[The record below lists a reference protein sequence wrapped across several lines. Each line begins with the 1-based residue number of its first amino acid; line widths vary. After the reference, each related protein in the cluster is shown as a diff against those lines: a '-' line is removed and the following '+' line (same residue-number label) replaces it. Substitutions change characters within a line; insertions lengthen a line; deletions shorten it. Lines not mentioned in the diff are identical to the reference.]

1 MVTNFRNYTNV
12 TKISVENTYKL
23 MYEEQTLKKK
33 KEIKI
38 YHIYSKKYTIKEII
52 PLLNNIIDESDPD
65 TDKDQSIHLLQTYI
79 SIKKKFN
86 ENIIIKDLFNPSEFN
101 SLPDEIKY
109 FYIEKKYLKN
119 LYPHINEFDWIYLV
133 GYLHDLGKIMMLPDF
148 HNFSQHFCVGD
159 IYPLG
164 IPFEEANIFYDRKF
178 HENNIEFKKYKK
190 DYNLIKGF
198 DNLDMTISHD
208 YYLYKV
214 LENTDIPKEGLY
226 MIRYHSFYAFHT
238 PKNNVRGYEKY
249 ADYTDWTNLPL
260 LKLLQKSD
268 LYSKSTEIPK
278 YEDYSEELNN
288 LINKYCPGKLDW

>member
-33 KEIKI
+33 EEIKI
-38 YHIYSKKYTIKEII
+38 YPISSKKYTIQEII

-190 DYNLIKGF
+190 GSKARVDRFGF
-198 DNLDMTISHD
+198 DDCDRKPARKSHRGGS
-208 YYLYKV
+208 
-214 LENTDIPKEGLY
+214 N
-226 MIRYHSFYAFHT
+226 FH
-238 PKNNVRGYEKY
+238 PCFDNFG
-249 ADYTDWTNLPL
+249 
-260 LKLLQKSD
+260 
-268 LYSKSTEIPK
+268 
-278 YEDYSEELNN
+278 
-288 LINKYCPGKLDW
+288 